1 MTLNTCA
8 SMKLEVHFQRKQSE
22 DPEEG
27 EDVCGNSSRWAFQ
40 SDSQRWSCTDSDDFL
55 SSSLERLSS
64 MRKESSRESLSTDL
78 SADLEATSL
87 QSHGSTGQIVAVRA
101 TPPGSSPVQ
110 TSPALTG
117 SIQSLS
123 DHSPTDPSP
132 PLSWVS
138 KEKTKK
144 CRTRSFLRRLESL
157 RRKDK
162 EKLDSV
168 RAGEE
173 GGTESSKDIA
183 DPPPG
188 KRALLGRGI
197 SSPFQSSKNLLSADY
212 QTHQVLA
219 GNKPQFEPKHGSVYL
234 EDCEGAL
241 VRGPS
246 RTARGFGPRA
256 LREQNCLVHLPKDHK
271 PGTFPRSLSV
281 ESLHPLESGPVA
293 DWGRVDTA
301 GGAGRGQSSR
311 PEAPSLQ
318 VPRLRGKRPS
328 LSSAGSCTS
337 LYDNVPELG
346 SSDNLFDLDTEVIYE
361 SLDDVLQHVW
371 GLQQKVELWSRGLR
385 LDLECRSVEGG
396 EEETDSGGEPATP
409 NFEERSISDTGT
421 SASDFDSTGNSLNEA
436 EDTDVRERRDSG
448 VGASLTRPCRKLRW
462 HSFQNSHRP
471 SLTSASLEISHQS
484 AAQLHLLQKC
494 SLLCLTA
501 IMEKYAAPHK
511 QTWAWTV
518 PKFMK
523 RSKAPSYKDKVVF
536 GVPPVISVQRTGQP
550 LPQSIQQAMRY
561 LRRQCLDQVGIF
573 RKSGVKS
580 RIQALRLMNEV
591 SPEGVDYD
599 GQSAYDVADLLKQY
613 FRDLPEPVFT
623 SKLTD
628 TFLQIYQFVPR
639 EQRLQATQAA
649 IALMPD
655 ENREVL
661 QTLLYFL
668 SDIAAAQENQ
678 MTAGN
683 LAVCLAPSLFH
694 LNASKKESPSPRM
707 VQKRG
712 TVGKPDQKDLNEN
725 MAATQAL
732 SHMITGCK
740 KLFQVPQDMMLRM
753 YSSCVSADAHPALS
767 VSELMSRHLS
777 WAGTDSPADLE
788 ASVQSL
794 LKEAS
799 ERFKGWLSAPGPQNT
814 EMSSKKAGDG
824 YPLRVWKVSTV
835 VEAPPQAVL
844 RRVLRERHLWDE
856 DLLQGRVMEALG
868 QNTEVYHHVAD
879 SMGPHPRRE
888 FVVLRRW
895 HTDLPRGACLL
906 VSLSLDHKKMPP
918 EGGVRAVILTSQ
930 YLMEPLGMGCSKVT
944 HICRADLRGRS
955 PEWYSRVFGHLCAME
970 LVRIRNSFPGLN
982 SSGPETKI

>member
-1 MTLNTCA
+1 
-8 SMKLEVHFQRKQSE
+8 MKLEVHCQWKQNE
-22 DPEEG
+22 DPEE
-27 EDVCGNSSRWAFQ
+27 EEEEEEACAISSRWASR

-55 SSSLERLSS
+55 SSSLEGLPRR
-64 MRKESSRESLSTDL
+64 RKESSRESLSTDL

-87 QSHGSTGQIVAVRA
+87 RSRSSTGQIVAVQA
-101 TPPGSSPVQ
+101 TPPGSSPIQ

-117 SIQSLS
+117 SIQSLR
-123 DHSPTDPSP
+123 DPSPTDPSP
-132 PLSWVS
+132 PLSWIS
-138 KEKTKK
+138 KEKPKK
-144 CRTRSFLRRLESL
+144 CRTRSFLRRIESL

-162 EKLDSV
+162 EKLGSV
-168 RAGEE
+168 GGGEE
-173 GGTESSKDIA
+173 GGAEASRDIA

-188 KRALLGRGI
+188 KRALLGRGTA
-197 SSPFQSSKNLLSADY
+197 PPLQSSGNLLSADC
-212 QTHQVLA
+212 QTHQALA
-219 GNKPQFEPKHGSVYL
+219 GDKPRCKPKHSSVCL

-241 VRGPS
+241 VRG
-246 RTARGFGPRA
+246 ARGFGHPA
-256 LREQNCLVHLPKDHK
+256 LLKQNCLVHLPEDHK
-271 PGTFPRSLSV
+271 PGTFPRSLSL
-281 ESLHPLESGPVA
+281 ESLHLLKSSPLA
-293 DWGRVDTA
+293 DEAPCLGA
-301 GGAGRGQSSR
+301 GGVGLG
-311 PEAPSLQ
+311 PSLQ
-318 VPRLRGKRPS
+318 VARLREERPS

-337 LYDNVPELG
+337 LYDNVPKLG
-346 SSDNLFDLDTEVIYE
+346 SSDNLFDLDTEVIYK

-385 LDLECRSVEGG
+385 LDLECSGMEGG
-396 EEETDSGGEPATP
+396 EEETDSGGEPTTP
-409 NFEERSISDTGT
+409 NFEERSISDIGT

-436 EDTDVRERRDSG
+436 EDIDVQERRDSG

-471 SLTSASLEISHQS
+471 SLTSASLEINRQS

-536 GVPPVISVQRTGQP
+536 GVPPLASVQRTGQP

-561 LRRQCLDQVGIF
+561 LRRQCLDQVGVF

-591 SPEGVDYD
+591 SPENVNYD

-613 FRDLPEPVFT
+613 FRDLPEPIFT

-628 TFLQIYQFVPR
+628 TFLQIYQFVPK

-649 IALMPD
+649 IVLMPD

-732 SHMITGCK
+732 SHMIMGCK
-740 KLFQVPQDMMLRM
+740 KLFQIPQDTMLRM
-753 YSSCVSADAHPALS
+753 CGSCVSADPHPTLS
-767 VSELMSRHLS
+767 LSELMSQNWQ
-777 WAGTDSPADLE
+777 WAGPDSPADLE

-824 YPLRVWKVSTV
+824 HPLRVWKVSTE

-856 DLLQGRVMEALG
+856 DLLQGSVLEALG

-895 HTDLPRGACLL
+895 RTDLPRGACLL
-906 VSLSLDHKKMPP
+906 VSLSLDHKKLPL
-918 EGGVRAVILTSQ
+918 EGGVRAAILTSQ
-930 YLMEPLGMGCSKVT
+930 YLVEPSGTECSKVT

-955 PEWYSRVFGHLCAME
+955 PEWYNRVFGHLCAME
-970 LVRIRNSFPGLN
+970 LVRIRNSFPVLN
-982 SSGPETKI
+982 PSGPETKI